1 MQREYPYGI
10 LAKSVFF
17 VDCWL
22 CLFYTWGLYP
32 VIWVNTVGYFDV
44 FLVEIGS
51 ITGLKLILRSIHE
64 LFRCPFSLSKWA
76 TRGGGWA
83 PIRTTQHLKS
93 PLDMSLQVIIG
104 WVYPP
109 PRMAVTTKIITMKT
123 WWGFLL
129 HPPWTTCFIPYHLLG
144 PVHLGHRVLHFWYH
158 DAGYLDVVDHVC
170 LACFLEVCITL
181 PENQQL
187 ALKIWWFQ
195 IGISSSRGS
204 IFRG

>member
-1 MQREYPYGI
+1 MFVLYLGIIPSYLGEYCRI
-10 LAKSVFF
+10 
-17 VDCWL
+17 
-22 CLFYTWGLYP
+22 
-32 VIWVNTVGYFDV
+32 
-44 FLVEIGS
+44 
-51 ITGLKLILRSIHE
+51 
-64 LFRCPFSLSKWA
+64 FRCFFGWNWKYNWAEANFEEHSWTFQVPIFSQQMSNQ
-76 TRGGGWA
+76 GGGWA

-109 PRMAVTTKIITMKT
+109 PRMAVTTKIIAMKT